1 MHGRPAFITVSL
13 PLVKKYSPL
22 HASLIILALAWV
34 LPFLQWHHKLP
45 IPSFFSEW
53 LAFGLGLLAALPLLS
68 RRYWEP
74 MRIPRSLLFLLGFI
88 GVLMVQVVLD
98 RVAYPQQ
105 AFVAAMYILWGVLML
120 WLGNQLGREL
130 GLARMATVLAWA
142 LLVGAALSAALG
154 LIQHFGLPTPLSSV
168 INQKMGGAVMANLG
182 QPNHLANYLA
192 LGLASTMYLS
202 GDGKLN
208 RWVALGFGALLLFV
222 LALTGSRSS
231 WLYLGAFAVLAW
243 VWGRRSSAGPAML
256 KAALGMLLAFAVM
269 QWLAHLPLMQG
280 ATGTITSAER
290 LFELASGVDV
300 RLGLWREALQIWL
313 AHPFVGAGFGQFA
326 WQHFMLSSE
335 SAIAQAPAALLPSPL
350 AGAMYNHSH
359 NLLAQIGAEFGGVGL
374 LLLLAGAGYWLAGCV
389 RQPATK
395 AGWWVVAVLAVLTI
409 HSLLEYPLWYAPFL
423 GIAAILIGAADTHT
437 LRLQLSGLMRAAFGL
452 MLVLGWISLVGIADS
467 YSQLEGLF
475 RARQAPPS
483 VQEIERVLQHVRHE
497 SMLTP
502 YSDFAYAAGITP
514 NRAQTED
521 QQLLNSAVMRFAPTQ
536 EVVYR
541 QAMLLALQGSAAEAQ
556 VMLKR
561 ALAVYPGAAENF
573 LIEAGQLEPDAR
585 RDVEPLLA
593 TTRIFL
599 QEQKKHAIHS
609 K

>member
-1 MHGRPAFITVSL
+1 MIS
-13 PLVKKYSPL
+13 PLKKYSPL
-22 HASLIILALAWV
+22 HASLIFLALAWV

-53 LAFGLGLLAALPLLS
+53 LAFGIGLLAALPLLS

-74 MRIPRSLLFLLGFI
+74 MRIPRSMLFLLGFI
-88 GVLMVQVVLD
+88 GILMVQVVLE

-105 AFVAAMYILWGVLML
+105 AFVAAMYILWGALML

-130 GLARMATVLAWA
+130 GLARMAGVLAWA
-142 LLVGAALSAALG
+142 LLVGAVLSAALG
-154 LIQHFGLPTPLSSV
+154 LIQHFGWSTPLNSV
-168 INQKMGGAVMANLG
+168 INKKMGGAVMANLG
-182 QPNHLANYLA
+182 QPNHLSNYLA
-192 LGLASTMYLS
+192 LGLASLLYLC
-202 GDGKLN
+202 GGGGKLN
-208 RWVALGFGALLLFV
+208 RWAALLLGLLLLFV

-231 WLYLGAFAVLAW
+231 WLYLGAFAILIWA
-243 VWGRRSSAGPAML
+243 WGRRSSAFGPTLL

-280 ATGTITSAER
+280 ATGTLTSAER
-290 LFELASGVDV
+290 MFELASGVDI
-300 RLGLWREALQIWL
+300 RLGLWREAVQIGL
-313 AHPFVGAGFGQFA
+313 AHPFVGVGFGQFA

-335 SAIAQAPAALLPSPL
+335 SALAQAPAALLPSPL

-359 NLLAQIGAEFGGVGL
+359 NLLTQVGAEFGSAGL

-389 RQPATK
+389 RQPATL
-395 AGWWVVAVLAVLTI
+395 AGWWVAAVLAVLTI

-452 MLVLGWISLVGIADS
+452 MLVLGWISLVRIADS
-467 YSQLEGLF
+467 YGQLEGLF

-502 YSDFAYAAGITP
+502 YSDFAYAAGIAP
-514 NRAQTED
+514 NRAQSED

-541 QAMLLALQGSAAEAQ
+541 QALLLALQGETAAAQ

-561 ALAVYPGAAENF
+561 ALALYPGAAENF
-573 LIEAGQLEPDAR
+573 LIEASQLEPEAQR
-585 RDVEPLLA
+585 SVEPLLDTA
-593 TTRIFL
+593 RIFL
-599 QEQKKHAIHS
+599 QEQKKHAIHP

>member
-1 MHGRPAFITVSL
+1 MSF
-13 PLVKKYSPL
+13 PLKTYAPL
-22 HASLIILALAWV
+22 HASLIFLALAWV

-53 LAFGLGLLAALPLLS
+53 LAFGLGLLAALPLLA

-88 GVLMVQVVLD
+88 GILMAQVLLQ

-105 AFVAAMYILWGVLML
+105 AFVAAMYILWGALML

-130 GLARMATVLAWA
+130 GLARMAGVLAWA
-142 LLVGAALSAALG
+142 LLAGATLSAVLG
-154 LIQHFGLPTPLSSV
+154 LIQHFGWPTPLNSI

-192 LGLASTMYLS
+192 LGLASLVYLS
-202 GDGKLN
+202 GGGQLN
-208 RWVALGFGALLLFV
+208 RWAALVLGAPLLFV

-231 WLYLGAFAVLAW
+231 WLYLGAFAILAW

-256 KAALGMLLAFAVM
+256 KAALGMLLTFAVM
-269 QWLAHLPLMQG
+269 QWIAHIPLMQG
-280 ATGTITSAER
+280 ATGTITPVER
-290 LFELASGVDV
+290 LFELASGVDI
-300 RLGLWREALQIWL
+300 RLGLWREAVQMWL

-326 WQHFMLSSE
+326 LQHFMLSSE
-335 SAIAQAPAALLPSPL
+335 FAISQAPDALLPSPL

-359 NLLAQIGAEFGGVGL
+359 NLLAQTGAEFGGAGL
-374 LLLLAGAGYWLAGCV
+374 LLLLAGAGYWLSGSV
-389 RQPATK
+389 RQAATL
-395 AGWWVVAVLAVLTI
+395 AGWWVAAVLAVLTI

-452 MLVLGWISLVGIADS
+452 MLVLGWISLARIADS

-502 YSDFAYAAGITP
+502 YSDFAYAAAVTP
-514 NRAQTED
+514 SRVQIED

-536 EVVYR
+536 AVVYR
-541 QAMLLALQGSAAEAQ
+541 QALLLALQGEAAAAQ

-561 ALAVYPGAAENF
+561 ALAVYPGAAETF
-573 LIEAGQLEPDAR
+573 LTESAQLEPEAQR
-585 RDVEPLLA
+585 SVEPLLSTA
-593 TTRIFL
+593 RIFL

>member
-1 MHGRPAFITVSL
+1 M
-13 PLVKKYSPL
+13 
-22 HASLIILALAWV
+22 
-34 LPFLQWHHKLP
+34 PFLQWHHKLP
-45 IPSFFSEW
+45 IPSFYSEW
-53 LAFGLGLLAALPLLS
+53 LAFGFGLLAALPLLS
-68 RRYWEP
+68 RRFWEP
-74 MRIPRSLLFLLGFI
+74 MRIPRSMLFLLGFI
-88 GVLMVQVVLD
+88 GVLIVQVVLQ

-105 AFVAAMYILWGVLML
+105 AFVAAMYILWGALML

-130 GLARMATVLAWA
+130 GLAQIASVLAWA
-142 LLVGAALSAALG
+142 LLVGAALSATLG
-154 LIQHFGLPTPLSSV
+154 LIQHFGWTPPLNPI
-168 INQKMGGAVMANLG
+168 INQKMGGAIMANLG
-182 QPNHLANYLA
+182 QPNHLSNYLA
-192 LGLASTMYLS
+192 LGLASTLYLS
-202 GDGKLN
+202 MDGKLN
-208 RWVALGFGALLLFV
+208 RWAAWVLAALMLSA

-231 WLYLGAFAVLAW
+231 WLYLGAFALLAW
-243 VWGRRSSAGPAML
+243 GWGRRSGATGSML
-256 KAALGMLLAFAVM
+256 FKAALGMLLIFAVM

-280 ATGTITSAER
+280 ATGTITPTER
-290 LFELASGVDV
+290 LFELASGVDI
-300 RLGLWREALQIWL
+300 RFGLWREALQIWL

-335 SAIAQAPAALLPSPL
+335 TAIVQAPTALLPNPL

-359 NLLAQIGAEFGGVGL
+359 NLFTQIGAEFGSAGL
-374 LLLLAGAGYWLAGCV
+374 LLLLTGAGYWLAGCV

-395 AGWWVVAVLAVLTI
+395 AGWWVTAVLAVLTI

-423 GIAAILIGAADTHT
+423 GIAAILIGAVDTHT
-437 LRLQLSGLMRAAFGL
+437 LRLQLSGMMRAAFGL
-452 MLVLGWISLVGIADS
+452 MLVLGWVSLVGIADS

-475 RARQAPPS
+475 RTRQVPPS

-502 YSDFAYAAGITP
+502 YSDFAYAAAVEP
-514 NRAQTED
+514 NRAQIDD

-541 QAMLLALQGSAAEAQ
+541 QALLLALQGSAADAQ

-573 LIEAGQLEPDAR
+573 LTETSQLEPEAR
-585 RDVEPLLA
+585 RDVESLLD
-593 TTRIFL
+593 TVQIFL

>member
-1 MHGRPAFITVSL
+1 MTF
-13 PLVKKYSPL
+13 PLKTYSPL
-22 HASLIILALAWV
+22 HASLIFLALAWV

-88 GVLMVQVVLD
+88 GILMVQVVLD

-120 WLGNQLGREL
+120 WVGNQLGREL

-142 LLVGAALSAALG
+142 LLVGAAISAALG
-154 LIQHFGLPTPLSSV
+154 LIQHFGLPTPLSSI

-231 WLYLGAFAVLAW
+231 WLYLSAFAILAW
-243 VWGRRSSAGPAML
+243 AWSRRSSAGPAML

-269 QWLAHLPLMQG
+269 QWLVQMPQMQG

-300 RLGLWREALQIWL
+300 RLGLWREAVQIWL

-359 NLLAQIGAEFGGVGL
+359 NLLAQIGAEFGGAGL
-374 LLLLAGAGYWLAGCV
+374 LLLLAGAGYWLAGSL

-395 AGWWVVAVLAVLTI
+395 AGWWVAAVLAVLTI

-514 NRAQTED
+514 NRAQIED

-536 EVVYR
+536 DVVYR
-541 QAMLLALQGSAAEAQ
+541 QALLLSLQGEAAAAQ
-556 VMLKR
+556 GMLKR
-561 ALAVYPGAAENF
+561 ALAVYPGAAKNF
-573 LIEAGQLEPDAR
+573 LIETGQLEPEAR
-585 RDVEPLLA
+585 RAVEPLLV

>member
-1 MHGRPAFITVSL
+1 MPISL
-13 PLVKKYSPL
+13 KNYSPL
-22 HASLIILALAWV
+22 HASLIFLALAWV

-74 MRIPRSLLFLLGFI
+74 MHIPRSMLFLLGFI
-88 GVLMVQVVLD
+88 GILIVQVVLE

-105 AFVAAMYILWGVLML
+105 AFVAAMYILWGALML

-130 GLARMATVLAWA
+130 GLSRIAGVLAWA
-142 LLVGAALSAALG
+142 LLVGAAISAALG
-154 LIQHFGLPTPLSSV
+154 LIQHFGLPTPLNSI
-168 INQKMGGAVMANLG
+168 INKKMGGAVMANLG
-182 QPNHLANYLA
+182 QPNHLSNYLA
-192 LGLASTMYLS
+192 LGLASTLYLCT
-202 GDGKLN
+202 DGKLN

-231 WLYLGAFAVLAW
+231 WLYLGAFSILAW
-243 VWGRRSSAGPAML
+243 VWGRRSSAPGPTLL
-256 KAALGMLLAFAVM
+256 KVALGMLLAFALM
-269 QWLAHLPLMQG
+269 QWLAHLPQMQG
-280 ATGTITSAER
+280 VTGTITSTER

-300 RLGLWREALQIWL
+300 RLGLWREAVQIGL
-313 AHPFVGAGFGQFA
+313 AHPLIGAGFGQFA
-326 WQHFMLSSE
+326 WQHFMLASE
-335 SAIAQAPAALLPSPL
+335 SAITQAAATLLPSPL

-359 NLLAQIGAEFGGVGL
+359 NLLTQIGAEFGGAGL
-374 LLLLAGAGYWLAGCV
+374 LLLLVGAGYWLAGKL
-389 RQPATK
+389 RQPATM
-395 AGWWVVAVLAVLTI
+395 AGWWVAAVLAVLTI

-452 MLVLGWISLVGIADS
+452 MLVLGWISLVRIADT

-475 RARQAPPS
+475 RAHQAPPS

-502 YSDFAYAAGITP
+502 YSDFAYAAALAP
-514 NRAQTED
+514 NRAQSED
-521 QQLLNSAVMRFAPTQ
+521 LQLLNRSVMRFAPTQ

-541 QAMLLALQGSAAEAQ
+541 QALLLALQGSAADAQ

-561 ALAVYPGAAENF
+561 ALAMYPGAAENF
-573 LIEAGQLEPDAR
+573 LTETRQLEPEAR
-585 RDVEPLLA
+585 RDVESLLD
-593 TTRIFL
+593 TVRIFL
-599 QEQKKHAIHS
+599 QEQKKHAIYP

>member
-1 MHGRPAFITVSL
+1 MTFSL
-13 PLVKKYSPL
+13 KTYSPL
-22 HASLIILALAWV
+22 HASLIFLALAWV

-53 LAFGLGLLAALPLLS
+53 LAFGIGLLAALPLLS

-74 MRIPRSLLFLLGFI
+74 MRIPLSLLFLLGFI
-88 GVLMVQVVLD
+88 GILIVQVLLQ

-105 AFVAAMYILWGVLML
+105 AFVAAMYILWGALML

-130 GLARMATVLAWA
+130 GLARMAVVLAWA
-142 LLVGAALSAALG
+142 LLAGAALSAALG
-154 LIQHFGLPTPLSSV
+154 LIQHFGLPTPLSSI
-168 INQKMGGAVMANLG
+168 INQKTGGAVMANLG

-192 LGLASTMYLS
+192 LGLASTLYLS
-202 GDGKLN
+202 GNGQLN
-208 RWVALGFGALLLFV
+208 RWAALVLGLLLLCV

-231 WLYLGAFAVLAW
+231 WLYLGAFALLAW
-243 VWGRRSSAGPAML
+243 IWGRRASAISPAL
-256 KAALGMLLAFAVM
+256 FKAALAMLLAFAVM
-269 QWLAHLPLMQG
+269 QWLAHMPLMQG

-290 LFELASGVDV
+290 LFELASGVDS
-300 RLGLWREALQIWL
+300 RLGLWREAVQIWL

-335 SAIAQAPAALLPSPL
+335 SASALAPGALLPSPL

-359 NLLAQIGAEFGGVGL
+359 NLLTQTGAEFGGAGL
-374 LLLLAGAGYWLAGCV
+374 LLLLAGAGYWLAGSV
-389 RQPATK
+389 RQPATL
-395 AGWWVVAVLAVLTI
+395 AGWWVAAVLAVLTI

-452 MLVLGWISLVGIADS
+452 MLVLGWISLVRIADS

-483 VQEIERVLQHVRHE
+483 VQEIEQVLQHVRHE

-502 YSDFAYAAGITP
+502 YSDFAYAAGIAP
-514 NRAQTED
+514 NRAQSED

-536 EVVYR
+536 DVVYR
-541 QAMLLALQGSAAEAQ
+541 QALLLSLRGEAAAAQ
-556 VMLKR
+556 AMLKR

-573 LIEAGQLEPDAR
+573 LIETGQLEPDAR
-585 RDVEPLLA
+585 SGVEPLLV

>member
-1 MHGRPAFITVSL
+1 MSL

>member
-1 MHGRPAFITVSL
+1 MSSL
-13 PLVKKYSPL
+13 LKTYSPL
-22 HASLIILALAWV
+22 HASLIFLALAWV

-53 LAFGLGLLAALPLLS
+53 LAFGIGLLAALPLLS

-88 GVLMVQVVLD
+88 GILMVQVVLE

-105 AFVAAMYILWGVLML
+105 AFVAAMYILWGALML

-130 GLARMATVLAWA
+130 GLARMAGVLAWA
-142 LLVGAALSAALG
+142 LLFGAVLSAALG
-154 LIQHFGLPTPLSSV
+154 LIQHFGWPTPLNSI
-168 INQKMGGAVMANLG
+168 INKKMGDAVMANLG
-182 QPNHLANYLA
+182 QPNHLSNYLA
-192 LGLASTMYLS
+192 LGLASTLYLC
-202 GDGKLN
+202 GGGKLN
-208 RWVALGFGALLLFV
+208 RWAALLLGLLLLFV

-231 WLYLGAFAVLAW
+231 WLYLGAFAILIWA
-243 VWGRRSSAGPAML
+243 WGRRSSAFGPTLL

-280 ATGTITSAER
+280 ATGTLTSAER
-290 LFELASGVDV
+290 MFELASGVDI
-300 RLGLWREALQIWL
+300 RLGLWREAVQIGL

-335 SAIAQAPAALLPSPL
+335 SALAQAPAALLPSPL

-359 NLLAQIGAEFGGVGL
+359 NLLTQVGAEFGSAGL

-389 RQPATK
+389 RQPATL
-395 AGWWVVAVLAVLTI
+395 AGWWVAAVLAVLTI

-437 LRLQLSGLMRAAFGL
+437 LRLQLSGLMRAAFGV
-452 MLVLGWISLVGIADS
+452 MLVLGWISLVRIADS
-467 YSQLEGLF
+467 YGQLEGLF
-475 RARQAPPS
+475 RTRQAPPS

-502 YSDFAYAAGITP
+502 YSDFAYAAGIAP
-514 NRAQTED
+514 NRAQIED
-521 QQLLNSAVMRFAPTQ
+521 QQLLNSAVMHFAPTQ
-536 EVVYR
+536 DVVYR
-541 QAMLLALQGSAAEAQ
+541 QALLLALQGETAAAQ

-573 LIEAGQLEPDAR
+573 LIEAGQLEPEAQR
-585 RDVEPLLA
+585 SVEPLLDTA
-593 TTRIFL
+593 RIFL
-599 QEQKKHAIHS
+599 QEQKKHAIHP